1 VALGSQ
7 RRAGMTAVIQ
17 LSYIL
22 RGLLRAAKPT
32 YKKGHSITI
41 YIPFVLLESSVEAR
55 HLFAEVFSAGI
66 WKLVVEV
73 FCCSLLI

>member
-7 RRAGMTAVIQ
+7 KRAGMTVVRQ

-32 YKKGHSITI
+32 YKKGQSLTF

-55 HLFAEVFSAGI
+55 HLFAEVFSARI
-66 WKLVVEV
+66 WQLVVEV
-73 FCCSLLI
+73 LCCSLLI

>member
-1 VALGSQ
+1 
-7 RRAGMTAVIQ
+7 MTTFIQ

-32 YKKGHSITI
+32 YKKGHSFTYHLHI
-41 YIPFVLLESSVEAR
+41 FVLLESSVEAR

-66 WKLVVEV
+66 WLLVAGV